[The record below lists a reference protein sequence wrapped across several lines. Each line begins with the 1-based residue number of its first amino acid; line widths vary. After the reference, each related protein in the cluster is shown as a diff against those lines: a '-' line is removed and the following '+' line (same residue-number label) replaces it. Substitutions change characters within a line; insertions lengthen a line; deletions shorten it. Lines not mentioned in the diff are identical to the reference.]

1 MFFRLYLT
9 LEPLQGFKCTL
20 KQIFLARNTMKNT
33 TFLIHIQ
40 EMDCPVEKAEI
51 EKYFAKNPDF
61 EPVATDLMHRT
72 MRFVAKSE
80 KATSKLLLENLKKA
94 GFPGEV
100 VNEADGTTSPIPV
113 RIPDLDSE
121 EKVEKL
127 KKAFENDT
135 AFEILT
141 VNLAD
146 KSATF
151 TKRFPEALTE
161 DLFTK
166 LASLNLPASEILSTE
181 KKAAASESHWGAFRL
196 GVALVLAGCGEA
208 FEIAGTLNETPIL
221 AVCLAAIALS
231 GIKTLIKGIC
241 NLPCFVFNMNTL
253 MAVAVL
259 GAVAI
264 GQYPEAAM
272 VMVLYEIGEAIEDK
286 TLAHA
291 RSSIQTLLEKAP
303 STVEILLAGKWIK
316 SSPEAICPGTIYRAV
331 PGQMIAA
338 DGVVVDGVSSVDVSS
353 ITGEPLPE
361 SAREGSV
368 VRSGS
373 IALDGTLSIR
383 ATRAATD
390 STAAR
395 ISKAILSAQQKK
407 ARVERFIDSFARWY
421 TPTIFV
427 ASLLLGIGTVL
438 WTGTLD
444 KETIYRSLVLLV
456 IGCPCALVISTPVAL
471 LSAMTCA
478 SRQGV
483 FIRGG
488 VPMETAA
495 TIQTAVFDKTGTLTV
510 GRPTFKDLIPVA
522 GCDKSVCWHLAA
534 SLAAANKHPLS
545 QALARAC
552 DKTVR
557 LSAVKDLK
565 NLPGYG
571 VQGRVD
577 GALITLTNR
586 TWLKDKGLLTP
597 EVDEAF
603 SRLENDGNTC
613 MAVSNIFGALG
624 VFAFADTAKPG
635 IAASVKAL
643 KNQGVAVWILTGD
656 NEKSAAKIAR
666 EAGIDNVRARLL
678 PQEKLAIISELDG
691 KSPTAMIGDG
701 INDAPSLARA
711 RLGIAM
717 GGAGSDTAI
726 ESADVVLMNDD
737 VAKVGWLKRLS
748 IATRRCVT
756 ENIVFALGVKALF
769 AVAAVTGYATMWMA
783 VFADTGVCLI
793 VVALALRLLRF
804 K

>member
-1 MFFRLYLT
+1 
-9 LEPLQGFKCTL
+9 
-20 KQIFLARNTMKNT
+20 MKNP

-51 EKYFAKNPDF
+51 EESFAKNPDF

-72 MRFVAKSE
+72 MRFVAKSD
-80 KATSKLLLENLKKA
+80 KATLELLLENLKKA
-94 GFPGEV
+94 GFPGEA
-100 VNEADGTTSPIPV
+100 VNEASGASATLSV
-113 RIPDLDSE
+113 RIPDLDSN
-121 EKVEKL
+121 EKAEKL
-127 KKAFENDT
+127 RQAFENDT
-135 AFEILT
+135 AFEVLNID
-141 VNLAD
+141 LAD
-146 KSATF
+146 KSVTLS
-151 TKRFPEALTE
+151 KRFPEALTE
-161 DLFTK
+161 DLFAK
-166 LASLNLPASEILSTE
+166 LAKLNLAASEILSS
-181 KKAAASESHWGAFRL
+181 KKEAATSQSHRGAFRL
-196 GVALVLAGCGEA
+196 GVALVLAACGEG
-208 FEIAGTLNETPIL
+208 FEIAGALNETAVL

-231 GIKTLIKGIC
+231 GIKTLVKGLS
-241 NLPCFVFNMNTL
+241 NLPRFVFNMNTL

-259 GAVAI
+259 GALAI

-291 RSSIQTLLEKAP
+291 RSSIRTLLEKAP

-361 SAREGSV
+361 SACEGSV

-373 IALDGTLSIR
+373 IALDGSLSIR
-383 ATRAATD
+383 ATRAAAD

-407 ARVERFIDSFARWY
+407 ARVERFIDRFARWY
-421 TPTIFV
+421 TPAIFA

-510 GRPTFKDLIPVA
+510 GRPVFKELVPVG
-522 GCDKSVCWHLAA
+522 GCDKAVCWHLAA
-534 SLAAANKHPLS
+534 SLAAANNHPLS
-545 QALARAC
+545 QALARSC

-557 LSAVKDLK
+557 LSSVKDLK

-597 EVDEAF
+597 QVDAVF
-603 SRLENDGNTC
+603 TRLENDGNTC
-613 MAVSNIFGALG
+613 MAVSNLFGALG

-635 IAASVKAL
+635 VAASVKAL
-643 KNQGVAVWILTGD
+643 KDQGVSVWILTGD

-691 KSPTAMIGDG
+691 KAPTAMIGDG

-717 GGAGSDTAI
+717 GGAGSDTAV

-793 VVALALRLLRF
+793 VVAWALRLLRF